1 VFAVLAAMI
10 IAISTHKKSYVA
22 LVAVFIGKGLVYL
35 VSRRFLLRD
44 FKSIEYLKILSV
56 VF

>member
-1 VFAVLAAMI
+1 MI